1 MSHAR
6 FQIIFWREA
15 PKKTLFAQPLPLVNR
30 YLPEI
35 KPKIRM
41 SRILYFFVL
50 APLSKLPLKSL
61 YVLARGAFF
70 LVYRLAAYRKKVV
83 FANLRNAFPDWPDS
97 RVRDVAEKF
106 YRHLTEL
113 LVENIRL
120 PAMGAAEARAR
131 LRVTNPE
138 LLDPFY
144 ERGRSVIIVI
154 GHYNNWEWIAAML
167 PLWVKHQAAALYSHL
182 SNTFFEEKQ
191 KAARSKFGTELVP
204 KADAVK
210 FFARNKDRP
219 FAMIFAA
226 DQSPTFSKQVHWTH
240 FLNQDTG
247 VMLGAERFGQRYN
260 YPVVFGH
267 IRKLAQGCYE
277 LTFELI
283 SADPASAP
291 AGWITERHTRLLEAQ
306 ILQAPEYWLWT
317 HRRWKRKRG

>member
-1 MSHAR
+1 MRHAR

-50 APLSKLPLKSL
+50 APLSKLPLKTL
-61 YVLARGAFF
+61 YAMARGAFF

-83 FANLRNAFPDWPDS
+83 FSNLHNSFPDWPDS
-97 RVRDVAEKF
+97 RIGLVAEKF
-106 YRHLTEL
+106 YHHLTEL
-113 LVENIRL
+113 LAENIRL
-120 PAMGAAEARAR
+120 PAMGAAEARER
-131 LRVTNPE
+131 LRVINPE
-138 LLDPFY
+138 LLDSFY
-144 ERGRSVIIVI
+144 LQGRSVIIVI

-167 PLWVKHQAAALYSHL
+167 PLWVKHQAAALYSPL
-182 SNTFFEEKQ
+182 SNAFFEEKQ
-191 KAARSKFGTELVP
+191 KAARSTFGTELVP

-247 VMLGAERFGQRYN
+247 VMLGAERFGQRYD

-267 IRKLAQGCYE
+267 LRKLAQGRYE
-277 LTFELI
+277 LSFELV
-283 SADPASAP
+283 SENPAAAP